1 MLYAHKTQLV
11 GGHANNQQLLR
22 KSGIV
27 QASTYATMSP
37 ICELRRLGMH

>member
-11 GGHANNQQLLR
+11 EGHASTQQLP
-22 KSGIV
+22 KKFGIV
-27 QASTYATMSP
+27 QVDTYATMSL